1 MEIARIKWKIIYH
14 PTQSTKKKK
23 AKKNIRLSSERYQQ
37 RQSLKSLLIEINLR
51 KMLIDFRAFGE
62 MGSTTKGKAAPRT
75 CFHPI
80 TIASF
85 AGRSLRQARRKK
97 GEKSFKVVKGI
108 TAAKLWYLT
117 WKFQRTEYHVITIKS
132 IEMREQREIDL
143 AWNYP
148 PTVINYSSPF
158 FLCCCNSHPSPEN
171 WKPGG
176 DGENCALLASAKR
189 TAINQVQYC
198 WKSSVTGGGE
208 KGENI
213 CYRWASWSMR
223 KWLKEKCWN
232 ALSWLHYFKCL
243 LQNCCSSILAGNL

>member
-148 PTVINYSSPF
+148 PTVINYSSSF
-158 FLCCCNSHPSPEN
+158 FFVLLQFSPVTRKLKTWRRWRKLCTFGISE
-171 WKPGG
+171 
-176 DGENCALLASAKR
+176 ENCH
-189 TAINQVQYC
+189 
-198 WKSSVTGGGE
+198 KSSAILLEVKRYGWRREGGKFATDE
-208 KGENI
+208 HPDQCEND
-213 CYRWASWSMR
+213 
-223 KWLKEKCWN
+223 
-232 ALSWLHYFKCL
+232 
-243 LQNCCSSILAGNL
+243 